1 VKFVVKLAD
10 VEFASVGETPE
21 HMTRGDTPNWTA
33 PEVLNGT
40 ATVSPASDMYALANV
55 LFEIAARELPFGATP
70 GGGSAVRQLIVNG
83 HRPEFPDSASLS
95 AADLADRALTGWAS
109 FAAGSSGRPAWS
121 PPAAADAEAERLS
134 RQQFAAVVA
143 GAWAHDP
150 LARPTAEELVAQLQA
165 LHTAFVQQA
174 AADKDQLR
182 RVSFLPFKA
191 HAAVPLP
198 PAAVQ
203 GSATAPAEAAPLP
216 AAPAPAPAAPPAP
229 GPSPGSESFLPSPLP
244 SYGLRTEPRQASVP
258 YESTGVFL

>member
-1 VKFVVKLAD
+1 

-55 LFEIAARELPFGATP
+55 LFEIAARELPFDATP

-83 HRPEFPDSASLS
+83 HRPEFPDAASLS
-95 AADLADRALTGWAS
+95 AADLADRALSG
-109 FAAGSSGRPAWS
+109 SGRPAWS
-121 PPAAADAEAERLS
+121 PHAVADAEAERLS
-134 RQQFAAVVA
+134 RQEFAAVVA

-150 LARPTAEELVAQLQA
+150 WARPTAEELVAQLQA

-174 AADKDQLR
+174 AAEKDQLR
-182 RVSFLPFKA
+182 RTSFLPFKA

-198 PAAVQ
+198 PAVVQ

-216 AAPAPAPAAPPAP
+216 AAPAAPPAP
-229 GPSPGSESFLPSPLP
+229 GPSPGSESSLPSPLP
-244 SYGLRTEPRQASVP
+244 LYGLRAEPRQASVP